1 VKLHGKKFLQ
11 NKPPVAIGMKAL
23 HKKAKISAPSAVVC
37 KGLQKLAA
45 SLSGADIHYPQ
56 QGR

>member
-1 VKLHGKKFLQ
+1 MYSVQGTYPTSEVARKTILQ

-37 KGLQKLAA
+37 KGLQKPII
-45 SLSGADIHYPQ
+45 DH
-56 QGR
+56 